1 MIDNRTAS
9 AIDLAFRKVPQ
20 PVYVVMRH
28 SDVKRCFSRDT
39 ALNHLAR
46 FMTKEVFRRAGIP
59 VEYAPVREMRPEGEV
74 WVTQGITDEFQRA
87 HQRCVRR
94 LRRILARKREMQK
107 WCEKWDAMHDR
118 FVKEVDAL
126 QSSKP
131 QGIRR

>member
-28 SDVKRCFSRDT
+28 SDMKRCFSRNT

-59 VEYAPVREMRPEGEV
+59 VEYAPVREMHQEGEV
-74 WVTQGITDEFQRA
+74 WVTQGLTDEFQRA

-131 QGIRR
+131 QGMR

>member
-9 AIDLAFRKVPQ
+9 AIDQAFRKVPQ

-39 ALNHLAR
+39 ALNHPAR

-74 WVTQGITDEFQRA
+74 WVTQGLTDEFQRA

-107 WCEKWDAMHDR
+107 WCEKWDSMHDR

-126 QSSKP
+126 QANKP
-131 QGIRR
+131 RGMR

>member
-107 WCEKWDAMHDR
+107 WCEKWGAMHDR

-131 QGIRR
+131 QGIR

>member
-1 MIDNRTAS
+1 MKDKRTAS

-59 VEYAPVREMRPEGEV
+59 VEYAPVREMRPGGEV
-74 WVTQGITDEFQRA
+74 WVTQGLTDEFQRA
-87 HQRCVRR
+87 RQRCVRR
-94 LRRILARKREMQK
+94 LRLILARKREM
-107 WCEKWDAMHDR
+107 EKWYAKWRSMHDR
-118 FVKEVDAL
+118 YVKEQKEL
-126 QSSKP
+126 QASKP
-131 QGIRR
+131 EGIR

>member
-1 MIDNRTAS
+1 MVDKRTAS

-28 SDVKRCFSRDT
+28 TDVKRCFSRNT

-59 VEYAPVREMRPEGEV
+59 VEYAPVREIRPEGEV
-74 WVTQGITDEFQRA
+74 LVAQGLTDEFQRA

-94 LRRILARKREMQK
+94 LRRILARKRDMQK

-118 FVKEVDAL
+118 YVKELNEL
-126 QSSKP
+126 QDCKP
-131 QGIRR
+131 QGIR

>member
-9 AIDLAFRKVPQ
+9 AIDQAFRKVPQ

-74 WVTQGITDEFQRA
+74 LVTQGLTDEFQHA

-107 WCEKWDAMHDR
+107 WCEKWDSMHDR

-126 QSSKP
+126 QSS
-131 QGIRR
+131 